1 MIISREHRFVFVE
14 APFTGS
20 TAISKELLEQYDCDE
35 ILHKHAHLR
44 EFLNQATP
52 EERRYQVAIGV
63 RHPLDQ
69 IVSFHAKLKSN
80 HKGAFDD
87 PARFEENGGWVSR
100 VNREQF
106 QFVTNS
112 EGDFSAYIERYYL
125 SRGVHVSQYLW
136 GRSCYDHL
144 IRFERIDESF
154 HSFLRAV
161 GLEPKR
167 ELPLRNPTEDRE
179 REFFSAYPEEFREK
193 VRAVL
198 GPLVADWGYDFPP
211 DWGGGTPLSNR
222 VAYGFKNL
230 AGRVATQV
238 FHLTPRHYTRTR
250 AKLGKV

>member
-1 MIISREHRFVFVE
+1 
-14 APFTGS
+14 
-20 TAISKELLEQYDCDE
+20 
-35 ILHKHAHLR
+35 
-44 EFLNQATP
+44 
-52 EERRYQVAIGV
+52 
-63 RHPLDQ
+63 
-69 IVSFHAKLKSN
+69 
-80 HKGAFDD
+80 
-87 PARFEENGGWVSR
+87 
-100 VNREQF
+100 
-106 QFVTNS
+106 VTNS

-144 IRFERIDESF
+144 IRFERIEESF